1 MPHAWRFA
9 ARSNA
14 SPSTCR
20 TPDGIGPV
28 RSVVSALADRT
39 AIDWT
44 ALFWRARDAETQRLL
59 HALQDVERIRRTHA
73 SGDPWEPPRIRLRA
87 LACLLALAVLQIV
100 PALSAAAGDP
110 GAMYAAGLLS
120 HLLLAC
126 SFVGASLVL
135 AFAAGRDPRA
145 VFLLAFFTF
154 SAAAFTR
161 AILTALGPNV
171 PRVVVEG
178 VFPEAFAPAA
188 LWHFAVLFPSV
199 LRFTR
204 FDVLARR
211 IAGIVWALATVL
223 FLSNVLSAYG
233 AGGPAVAW
241 LGRDDPRNLFWHL
254 FVLVSLPAVF
264 AIPIRALRAPRAE
277 QVKVRRFAGAIAAG
291 SLPFLCLGMARMLL
305 PDVNRWLLAAGGPGR
320 TAVDAIVIAGLVG
333 MPLLSAAAVLADGA
347 IPRPRSGPIGRFLS
361 RFSLSLIG
369 VSPGPGAQRRRLR
382 GALERVRLARGPREI
397 RDVLRRELQ
406 FALGAS
412 VVRIVAPRTLP
423 RGSALRAIVA
433 AHAGPIELRR
443 DGEPFLLLPAG
454 DRDWLVERNI
464 DLIAAIHSHDDV
476 LRSAVLAGFRP
487 QRALSR
493 ADLWFISMLVTAA
506 AAAWDAHARARS
518 TRGARDDA
526 AFECVA
532 CGRVRAGRASCCGRE
547 PALAALPAALNGKFS
562 VSERLGAGGMGVVY
576 LAEDVAL
583 GRRVAL
589 KTLPSLH
596 PGRVGRLRRE
606 ARTMAALNHP
616 ALATIYGVEIWRG
629 TPVHVL
635 EHFPLGTLKDRLRS
649 EGMPVAE
656 LLSLGIG
663 LSDALAYMHDRH
675 VLHRDVK
682 PSNIG
687 FTSDGVAKIFDLGL
701 SFDVV
706 ACGTPG
712 YLSPEALAGHPPDAA
727 MDLWALATVL
737 REACATRI
745 ASNQALK
752 AFFARALAVEPED
765 RFPTAR
771 DMRTALESLRVG

>member
-1 MPHAWRFA
+1 
-9 ARSNA
+9 
-14 SPSTCR
+14 
-20 TPDGIGPV
+20 
-28 RSVVSALADRT
+28 
-39 AIDWT
+39 
-44 ALFWRARDAETQRLL
+44 
-59 HALQDVERIRRTHA
+59 
-73 SGDPWEPPRIRLRA
+73 
-87 LACLLALAVLQIV
+87 
-100 PALSAAAGDP
+100 
-110 GAMYAAGLLS
+110 
-120 HLLLAC
+120 
-126 SFVGASLVL
+126 
-135 AFAAGRDPRA
+135 
-145 VFLLAFFTF
+145 
-154 SAAAFTR
+154 
-161 AILTALGPNV
+161 
-171 PRVVVEG
+171 
-178 VFPEAFAPAA
+178 
-188 LWHFAVLFPSV
+188 
-199 LRFTR
+199 
-204 FDVLARR
+204 
-211 IAGIVWALATVL
+211 
-223 FLSNVLSAYG
+223 
-233 AGGPAVAW
+233 
-241 LGRDDPRNLFWHL
+241 
-254 FVLVSLPAVF
+254 VF

-277 QVKVRRFAGAIAAG
+277 QVKVRRFAAAIAAG

-305 PDVNRWLLAAGGPGR
+305 PDVNRWLLAAGGSGR
-320 TAVDAIVIAGLVG
+320 TAVDALVIAGLMA
-333 MPLLSAAAVLADGA
+333 MPLLSSAAVLADGA
-347 IPRPRSGPIGRFLS
+347 IPPPRPGPIGRLLN
-361 RFSLSLIG
+361 RFGLSLIG

-423 RGSALRAIVA
+423 RRSALRAIVA
-433 AHAGPIELRR
+433 ADAGPIELRR
-443 DGEPFLLLPAG
+443 DGEPFLLLPG
-454 DRDWLVERNI
+454 DDRDWLVERNV

-476 LRSAVLAGFRP
+476 LRSVIVAGFRP

-493 ADLWFISMLVTAA
+493 ADLWFISMLITAA
-506 AAAWDAHARARS
+506 AAAWDGHARARS
-518 TRGARDDA
+518 TRDARDDA

-532 CGRVRAGRASCCGRE
+532 CGRVLAGRVSCCGRE
-547 PALAALPAALNGKFS
+547 PALAALPAVLNGKFS

-589 KTLPSLH
+589 KTLPSPR
-596 PGRVGRLRRE
+596 PGRIGRLRRE

-629 TPVHVL
+629 TPVLVV

-656 LLSLGIG
+656 LLSLGIT
-663 LSDALAYMHDRH
+663 LTDALAYMHDRH
-675 VLHRDVK
+675 VLHRDIK

-727 MDLWALATVL
+727 MDLWGLATAL
-737 REACATRI
+737 REACGTRI
-745 ASNQALK
+745 ASAEALQ